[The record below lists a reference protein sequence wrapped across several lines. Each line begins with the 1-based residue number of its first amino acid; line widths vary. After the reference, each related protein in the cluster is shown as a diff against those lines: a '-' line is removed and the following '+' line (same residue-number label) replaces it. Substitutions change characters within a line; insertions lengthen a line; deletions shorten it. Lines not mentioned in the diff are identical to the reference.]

1 MQSIIAVACKVIRI
15 FYAILTKGI
24 DYDGS
29 RMLQDIVRP
38 SVA

>member
-24 DYDGS
+24 DYDGNK
-29 RMLQDIVRP
+29 MLQDIVRP